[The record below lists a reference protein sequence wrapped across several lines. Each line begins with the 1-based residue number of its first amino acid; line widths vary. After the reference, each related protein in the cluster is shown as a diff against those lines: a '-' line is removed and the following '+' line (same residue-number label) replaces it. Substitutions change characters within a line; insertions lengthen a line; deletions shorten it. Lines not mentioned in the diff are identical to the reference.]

1 MDGPD
6 GSGSNAGASTADGSN
21 IVGGRP
27 LFCVSDQGKK
37 ETFRSFLM
45 SVDSSDVLRLFLVP
59 PCVYSSVDGQS
70 DPKCGRSFEFCY
82 FSWTTA
88 EQCFQGKKNMNH
100 GNHESP
106 HYYRGPLDGLGWWK
120 KKTPCWKDESLI
132 FLFLKKE
139 KPSGLPS
146 SISCKTRRCWAD
158 KSHLRMSKI
167 LYNNALLAALN
178 PRSRYPVSSFLSNL
192 SSDVNFFCFR
202 PLIRKKV
209 SISSRRWFAAD
220 RLLCIEN
227 PSFGRDV
234 MAGAGRRLLNNHP
247 RGVGWSRLERK
258 KKRPEWWTQ
267 PWRAVFIFI
276 FLFLQNNE
284 SEPPSCAPAGVDW

>member
-1 MDGPD
+1 M
-6 GSGSNAGASTADGSN
+6 
-21 IVGGRP
+21 
-27 LFCVSDQGKK
+27 
-37 ETFRSFLM
+37 
-45 SVDSSDVLRLFLVP
+45 
-59 PCVYSSVDGQS
+59 
-70 DPKCGRSFEFCY
+70 
-82 FSWTTA
+82 
-88 EQCFQGKKNMNH
+88 
-100 GNHESP
+100 
-106 HYYRGPLDGLGWWK
+106 K

-178 PRSRYPVSSFLSNL
+178 PRSRYPVSSFFSNL

-267 PWRAVFIFI
+267 PWRAVFILFFFI
-276 FLFLQNNE
+276 LTK
-284 SEPPSCAPAGVDW
+284 

>member
-70 DPKCGRSFEFCY
+70 DPKCGRRYEFCY

-106 HYYRGPLDGLGWWK
+106 HYYRGPLDGLG
-120 KKTPCWKDESLI
+120 
-132 FLFLKKE
+132 
-139 KPSGLPS
+139 
-146 SISCKTRRCWAD
+146 
-158 KSHLRMSKI
+158 
-167 LYNNALLAALN
+167 
-178 PRSRYPVSSFLSNL
+178 
-192 SSDVNFFCFR
+192 
-202 PLIRKKV
+202 
-209 SISSRRWFAAD
+209 
-220 RLLCIEN
+220 
-227 PSFGRDV
+227 
-234 MAGAGRRLLNNHP
+234 
-247 RGVGWSRLERK
+247 
-258 KKRPEWWTQ
+258 
-267 PWRAVFIFI
+267 
-276 FLFLQNNE
+276 
-284 SEPPSCAPAGVDW
+284 